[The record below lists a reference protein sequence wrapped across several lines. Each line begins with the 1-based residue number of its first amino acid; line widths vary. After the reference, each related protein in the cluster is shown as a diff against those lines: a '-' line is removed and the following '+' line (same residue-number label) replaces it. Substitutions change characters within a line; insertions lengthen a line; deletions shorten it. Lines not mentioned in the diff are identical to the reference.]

1 MIKLNPQK
9 NIRLNKAI
17 IKLKFSVRVLIPIIK
32 IEEIP
37 DLRAPG
43 QNILFSILWNGLFQF
58 ISKRFA
64 FCFHVRFSD
73 LQWFRFHVFEH
84 MVPDS

>member
-9 NIRLNKAI
+9 NIRRNKAI
-17 IKLKFSVRVLIPIIK
+17 IKLKFSVRALIPIIK

-58 ISKRFA
+58 ISKRFT
-64 FCFHVRFSD
+64 FRFHVRFSD
-73 LQWFRFHVFEH
+73 LQWFRVHVFER